1 MDILSFVNAA
11 RDLIAPQA
19 WGIDTDE
26 LAAFLVLLHRRTR
39 NRAIGAKHAAI
50 ARKRLQSLT
59 ATFAVIE
66 ELAGISGHGLNR
78 MMAAFR
84 AGKRCLQL
92 HQRLVI

>member
-11 RDLIAPQA
+11 RDLIALRA

-26 LAAFLVLLHRRTR
+26 LAASLVLLRWRAR
-39 NRAIGAKHAAI
+39 NRTIGAKHAAI
-50 ARKRLQSLT
+50 ARKRLQSR
-59 ATFAVIE
+59 AAAFAVIE
-66 ELAGISGHGLNR
+66 ELAGVSGHGLDR
-78 MMAAFR
+78 LMAAFR